1 MSRMQMGGEP
11 IPVKPSNNAFT
22 VFAAA
27 GFIVVLLGLIALFLR
42 AKVLLDPNSSLF
54 SS

>member
-1 MSRMQMGGEP
+1 MSRMPMGGEP

-27 GFIVVLLGLIALFLR
+27 GVIVMILGFVALFMR
-42 AKVLLDPNSSLF
+42 AKVLLDGGLF
-54 SS
+54 SQ